1 MPRPR
6 EKPPR
11 TPELGALGLAVE
23 TLREELGDTQEGVG
37 EKRFSDHHLT
47 GPIERG
53 HSNPTFMTLV
63 KVAEVLESSPSE
75 IVSLADRYLEEGKV
89 ARLGKSPG

>member
-1 MPRPR
+1 MPRRR

-23 TLREELGDTQEGVG
+23 TVRLKRGDTQESVG
-37 EKRFSDHHLT
+37 AKKHADHKLA

-53 HSNPTFMTLV
+53 QSNPSYLTLV
-63 KVAEVLESSPSE
+63 RLADALDSSLEE
-75 IVSLADRYLEEGKV
+75 IVALAERNFREGKV
-89 ARLGKSPG
+89 ERVG

>member
-1 MPRPR
+1 MPPRR

-11 TPELGALGLAVE
+11 TPELGALGMAVE
-23 TLREELGDTQEGVG
+23 ALRMKLGDTQEGVG
-37 EKRFSDHHLT
+37 AKTFRDHSLT

-53 HSNPTFMTLV
+53 QSNPSYLTLV
-63 KVAEVLESSPSE
+63 KLADALDSSPGE

-89 ARLGKSPG
+89 EKVDGSIG

>member
-6 EKPPR
+6 EKPPT

-23 TLREELGDTQEGVG
+23 QVRRERGDTQEEVG
-37 EKRFSDHHLT
+37 EKEFSDHHLT

-53 HSNPTFMTLV
+53 HRNLTFMTLV
-63 KVAEVLESSPSE
+63 KVAEALDSSPSE
-75 IVSLADRYLEEGKV
+75 IVGLADRYLEEGKV
-89 ARLGKSPG
+89 GRVGDSAG

>member
-23 TLREELGDTQEGVG
+23 KLREERGDTQEGVG
-37 EKRFSDHHLT
+37 EKSFSDHQFT

-53 HSNPTFMTLV
+53 QSNPTFMKLV
-63 KVAEVLESSPSE
+63 KVAEALGSSPGE

-89 ARLGKSPG
+89 GRVGKSAG

>member
-1 MPRPR
+1 MPRAR

-23 TLREELGDTQEGVG
+23 TVRLMRGGTQESVG
-37 EKRFSDHHLT
+37 AKIHADHKAA

-53 HSNPTFMTLV
+53 QSNPSYLTLV
-63 KVAEVLESSPSE
+63 RLASALDTSLAE
-75 IVSLADRYLEEGKV
+75 IVALAERNLAEGKV
-89 ARLGKSPG
+89 GRVG

>member
-23 TLREELGDTQEGVG
+23 KLRKERGVTQEGVG
-37 EKRFSDHHLT
+37 EKTFGDHHLT

-53 HSNPTFMTLV
+53 HGNPTFMTLV
-63 KVAEVLESSPSE
+63 KVAAALDSSLTEVVALT
-75 IVSLADRYLEEGKV
+75 DRYLEEGKV
-89 ARLGKSPG
+89 ERVGKSAG

>member
-6 EKPPR
+6 QKPPL

-23 TLREELGDTQEGVG
+23 TLREARGDTQESVG
-37 EKRFSDHHLT
+37 EKEFSDHQLT

-53 HSNPTFMTLV
+53 HRNPTFMTLV
-63 KVAEVLESSPSE
+63 RVASALNSSPAE
-75 IVSLADRYLEEGKV
+75 IVSLADRYLKEGKV
-89 ARLGKSPG
+89 DKSVG